1 MESILQERYCT
12 GKTSHGRFGGS
23 FDSPIVDAIVSCGNP
38 ILNSSLDGF
47 IKVGGVNCFSSCS
60 LIEVCIDYP
69 IRCNEPGT
77 AYLQGIVSQYI
88 LMKTLKQG
96 VVNQ

>member
-1 MESILQERYCT
+1 M
-12 GKTSHGRFGGS
+12 FGGS
-23 FDSPIVDAIVSCGNP
+23 FDSPIVDAIVNCGNP

-60 LIEVCIDYP
+60 LIEVCIDYL
-69 IRCNEPGT
+69 IRCNEPET
-77 AYLQGIVSQYI
+77 AYLQGIVNKYI
-88 LMKTLKQG
+88 LMKTPKQG